1 MQLRYEII
9 FARLFQYKTVFT
21 LYILQIYQF
30 DQCLFFLQQD
40 NSLKDFYRPQEKA
53 TDGNFRWKVYDTF
66 SKKMS
71 YF

>member
-1 MQLRYEII
+1 MQLQYEII

-30 DQCLFFLQQD
+30 DQCLFFLQQN
-40 NSLKDFYRPQEKA
+40 NSLKVVYRPRENA
-53 TDGNFRWKVYDTF
+53 TDEDFRWKVYDTF
-66 SKKMS
+66 SKKIS